1 VALLAPRDAEGTYAR
16 RENQAVNQA
25 GRMVVGR
32 LFARPL
38 GGWYRGAWRRRSFS
52 SDGDVYDDLCA
63 NPRSQFSWGGFLSHA
78 PRALGVMAASAA
90 ATMAC
95 AAGPAGVTA
104 SCDAIHPRVSVS
116 FKKGFNLQCKGTC

>member
-1 VALLAPRDAEGTYAR
+1 MALLAPRDAEGTYAR

-52 SDGDVYDDLCA
+52 SDGDVYDDDRDCFGSYLGL
-63 NPRSQFSWGGFLSHA
+63 RGSYTGLS
-78 PRALGVMAASAA
+78 
-90 ATMAC
+90 
-95 AAGPAGVTA
+95 
-104 SCDAIHPRVSVS
+104 
-116 FKKGFNLQCKGTC
+116 